1 MPPGFLRV
9 FMDKRQ
15 VFAYLDNEKLTFLNV
30 GEAFRLPQTGRETRP
45 LRCCVQHVFDKDT
58 ISGGRVVDEDMGH
71 GANQFSCC
79 GAR

>member
-1 MPPGFLRV
+1 MPPGFLCV

-15 VFAYLDNEKLTFLNV
+15 VFTYLDNEKLTFLNV

-58 ISGGRVVDEDMGH
+58 ISGDWVIHKDVSYRTH
-71 GANQFSCC
+71 QFSCC